1 MSNRIKKKYMAGKT
15 YFDYPMLFLVIFLIC
30 FGMVMIYSTSSYKSM
45 MTYGNSY
52 KWVLKQGLV
61 VLGGAIAI
69 FIISRAD
76 YRVIKGHRSAFL
88 CLGIATFS
96 MIAVSLVGAAK
107 KGSVRWISVAG
118 FQVQPS
124 EFCKFLII
132 IYMANELAINASQ
145 HKLKTL
151 SDHAKIL
158 VPTLPVIGLVTYQNL
173 STGLVI
179 CAMVGIM
186 TFVVS
191 PRTKE
196 LIITAAAFIAGV
208 VVYLMT
214 ANSYRN
220 ERFQIWLH
228 PETHKKGF
236 QTMQALY
243 AIGSGGIFGK
253 GLGQSMQKMGFIPE
267 SHNDMIFSIICEELG
282 LFGAVCLILVFA
294 ALIWRMLLIAMN
306 ADELV
311 GSLLVIGVITH
322 IAMQVFVNIAVV
334 TNTIPPTGIP
344 LPFISY
350 GGSSIL
356 STMIEM
362 GIVLS
367 VSRRI
372 HLG

>member
-1 MSNRIKKKYMAGKT
+1 
-15 YFDYPMLFLVIFLIC
+15 
-30 FGMVMIYSTSSYKSM
+30 
-45 MTYGNSY
+45 
-52 KWVLKQGLV
+52 
-61 VLGGAIAI
+61 
-69 FIISRAD
+69 
-76 YRVIKGHRSAFL
+76 
-88 CLGIATFS
+88 
-96 MIAVSLVGAAK
+96 
-107 KGSVRWISVAG
+107 
-118 FQVQPS
+118 
-124 EFCKFLII
+124 
-132 IYMANELAINASQ
+132 MANKLSENA

-151 SDHAKIL
+151 GDHLKIL
-158 VPTLPVIGLVTYQNL
+158 GPTLPVIGLVAYQNL
-173 STGLVI
+173 STGLVM

-196 LIITAAAFIAGV
+196 LVMTAVGFVGLI

-282 LFGAVCLILVFA
+282 LFGAVCLILVFI
-294 ALIWRMLLIAMN
+294 ALVWRMLLIAMN
-306 ADELV
+306 INDLF
-311 GSLLVIGVITH
+311 GSLIVIGIMVH

-350 GGSSIL
+350 GGTSMAVI
-356 STMIEM
+356 MIEM
-362 GIVLS
+362 GMVLS
-367 VSRRI
+367 ISRKI

>member
-1 MSNRIKKKYMAGKT
+1 MAG
-15 YFDYPMLFLVIFLIC
+15 I
-30 FGMVMIYSTSSYKSM
+30 
-45 MTYGNSY
+45 
-52 KWVLKQGLV
+52 
-61 VLGGAIAI
+61 
-69 FIISRAD
+69 
-76 YRVIKGHRSAFL
+76 
-88 CLGIATFS
+88 
-96 MIAVSLVGAAK
+96 
-107 KGSVRWISVAG
+107 
-118 FQVQPS
+118 
-124 EFCKFLII
+124 
-132 IYMANELAINASQ
+132 
-145 HKLKTL
+145 
-151 SDHAKIL
+151 
-158 VPTLPVIGLVTYQNL
+158 
-173 STGLVI
+173 
-179 CAMVGIM
+179 
-186 TFVVS
+186 
-191 PRTKE
+191 
-196 LIITAAAFIAGV
+196 

-267 SHNDMIFSIICEELG
+267 SHNDMIF
-282 LFGAVCLILVFA
+282 A

-306 ADELV
+306 ADELL

-350 GGSSIL
+350 GGSSIF

>member
-1 MSNRIKKKYMAGKT
+1 MAG
-15 YFDYPMLFLVIFLIC
+15 I
-30 FGMVMIYSTSSYKSM
+30 
-45 MTYGNSY
+45 
-52 KWVLKQGLV
+52 
-61 VLGGAIAI
+61 
-69 FIISRAD
+69 
-76 YRVIKGHRSAFL
+76 
-88 CLGIATFS
+88 
-96 MIAVSLVGAAK
+96 
-107 KGSVRWISVAG
+107 
-118 FQVQPS
+118 
-124 EFCKFLII
+124 
-132 IYMANELAINASQ
+132 
-145 HKLKTL
+145 
-151 SDHAKIL
+151 
-158 VPTLPVIGLVTYQNL
+158 
-173 STGLVI
+173 
-179 CAMVGIM
+179 
-186 TFVVS
+186 
-191 PRTKE
+191 
-196 LIITAAAFIAGV
+196 

-306 ADELV
+306 ADELL

-350 GGSSIL
+350 GGSSIF
-356 STMIEM
+356 STMSEM